1 MATPRR
7 PVRPKSLLPT
17 CYHEGFLEKR
27 SFKDK
32 VARRLWA
39 SLCGNSLFFFN
50 NSKENDYVEKQDLSD
65 FISMTDDPS
74 HDRNLDA
81 ARFNLRLKNQDIQL
95 TAPSLEARE
104 LWKGFISS
112 VVELTVPSSLNLLP
126 GQLHMLR
133 EVVEK
138 ERLRRK
144 PLPSTPAPAPAPTPA
159 LTPTPVPA
167 PTQAPAPATVTVAT
181 PMSPTALYIDVLSE
195 MPVCYQPVPRAEAE
209 LILERN
215 QEKGNLLLR
224 PGRDGSSFAVS
235 TRQDLNGSVF
245 RHYRVSR
252 RQEGGFAIDIENP
265 IPCETLHDV
274 ITCLVDMTG
283 GLLKPLV
290 LEGAYEDNIVF
301 VDSNKE
307 SGEKS
312 FISASPPPLTGAP
325 KPVPKPRADTAPVQ
339 SECSNEYM
347 IPEMEVDRGDEGAAA
362 PAPLPHHGP
371 VPSFL
376 HQQITHP
383 EGLTV
388 SRGGALLPPSHPL
401 PTVRPRTMSEMTRTN
416 QALPPIPGTE
426 GLSRMF
432 SAGVSQ
438 ELREKLLKRQRISE

>member
-167 PTQAPAPATVTVAT
+167 PTQ
-181 PMSPTALYIDVLSE
+181 
-195 MPVCYQPVPRAEAE
+195 PVPRAEAE

-290 LEGAYEDNIVF
+290 LEGAYEDNIGEYLIHVLLYVAF
-301 VDSNKE
+301 FYSINNILWVE
-307 SGEKS
+307 SCRQCHVTT
-312 FISASPPPLTGAP
+312 IM
-325 KPVPKPRADTAPVQ
+325 
-339 SECSNEYM
+339 CSN
-347 IPEMEVDRGDEGAAA
+347 IFKV
-362 PAPLPHHGP
+362 P
-371 VPSFL
+371 VSDF
-376 HQQITHP
+376 
-383 EGLTV
+383 
-388 SRGGALLPPSHPL
+388 ALS
-401 PTVRPRTMSEMTRTN
+401 TR
-416 QALPPIPGTE
+416 
-426 GLSRMF
+426 
-432 SAGVSQ
+432 
-438 ELREKLLKRQRISE
+438 